1 MIRSKEDEGMK
12 ITIEDRPDGGED
24 EIIIRCKQVDEHLL
38 KLVYA
43 LKACQEKLTVTR
55 GADILQVMPSEV
67 FYFEAVDNKVF
78 LYLEKDVYETKQKLY
93 ELEERFRG
101 TDFVRVSKSV
111 ILNLS
116 KVKSLSPAFNGRF
129 EATMKNGEKVIVSR
143 QYVPVLK
150 EKLGL

>member
-1 MIRSKEDEGMK
+1 MK

-24 EIIIRCKQVDEHLL
+24 EIIIRCKHVDEHLL

-43 LKACQEKLTVTR
+43 LKAGQEKLTATKGTGIV
-55 GADILQVMPSEV
+55 QVMPKEI

-129 EATMKNGEKVIVSR
+129 EATMKNGEKLIVSR
-143 QYVPVLK
+143 AYVPALK

>member
-1 MIRSKEDEGMK
+1 MK

-43 LKACQEKLTVTR
+43 LKAGQEKLTVTR
-55 GADILQVMPSEV
+55 GTDILQVMPKEV

-78 LYLEKDVYETKQKLY
+78 LYLEKDVCETKQKLY
-93 ELEERFRG
+93 ELEEHFRG

-116 KVKSLSPAFNGRF
+116 KVKSLSPVFNGRF
-129 EATMKNGEKVIVSR
+129 EATMKNGEKLIVSR
-143 QYVPVLK
+143 AYVPVLK

>member
-1 MIRSKEDEGMK
+1 MK
-12 ITIEDRPDGGED
+12 ITIEDRPGGGED
-24 EIIIRCKQVDEHLL
+24 EIIIRCKHVDEHLL

-43 LKACQEKLTVTR
+43 LKAGQEKLTATK
-55 GADILQVMPSEV
+55 GTDIVQVMPKEI

-129 EATMKNGEKVIVSR
+129 EATMKNGEKLIVSR
-143 QYVPVLK
+143 AYVPALK

>member
-1 MIRSKEDEGMK
+1 MK
-12 ITIEDRPDGGED
+12 ITIEDLPDGGED
-24 EIIIRCKQVDEHLL
+24 EIIIRCKHVDEHLL

-43 LKACQEKLTVTR
+43 LKAGQEKLTATK
-55 GADILQVMPSEV
+55 GTDIVQVMPKEI

-129 EATMKNGEKVIVSR
+129 EATMKNGEKLIVSR
-143 QYVPVLK
+143 AYVPALK

>member
-1 MIRSKEDEGMK
+1 MK

-24 EIIIRCKQVDEHLL
+24 EIIIRCRQVDEHLL

-43 LKACQEKLTVTR
+43 LKAGQEKLTATR
-55 GADILQVMPSEV
+55 GTDIVQVMPGDI

-78 LYLEKDVYETKQKLY
+78 LYLEKDVYETRLKLY

-116 KVKSLSPAFNGRF
+116 KVKTLSPAFNGRF
-129 EATMKNGEKVIVSR
+129 EATMKNNEKLIVSR
-143 QYVPVLK
+143 AYVPVLK

>member
-1 MIRSKEDEGMK
+1 MN
-12 ITIEDRPDGGED
+12 ITIEARQDGGED
-24 EIIIRCKQVDEHLL
+24 AIIIRCKQIDEHLL

-43 LKACQEKLTVTR
+43 LKAGQEKLTATK
-55 GADILQVMPSEV
+55 GTDIVQVMPKEI

-78 LYLEKDVYETKQKLY
+78 LYLEKDVYETRQKLY

-116 KVKSLSPAFNGRF
+116 KVKTLSPAFNGRF
-129 EATMKNGEKVIVSR
+129 EATMKNGEKLIVSR
-143 QYVPVLK
+143 AYVPVLK